1 MARVGTFVR
10 KLWLFAA
17 LAMMVPVV
25 PALGATG
32 KPATTVAKPSGK
44 APSQYR
50 DAVFSRVLVR
60 RDIGYAG
67 DQGLD
72 LYTPAG
78 DRGRDRPAVV
88 WIHGGGFRA
97 GSKANRNVVELAT
110 AFAQRGY
117 VAASIDYRLLA
128 QGVVCGGT
136 PTPAPQCAGAA
147 LAAKEDAQAAVD
159 WLRAHARGLR
169 LDPRRIAVGGTSAG
183 AVTSLLLA
191 ADPASRVGAAVSISG
206 FLPGG
211 SFTRADA
218 PTLFFQGTDD
228 RTIPYTGAKAT
239 ADAMARARVPVVF
252 ETLRGAGH
260 VPWQYRSRFIT
271 HSAYFLVDELGL

>member
-50 DAVFSRVLVR
+50 DAASSRFLVR
-60 RDIGYAG
+60 RDIGY
-67 DQGLD
+67 
-72 LYTPAG
+72 
-78 DRGRDRPAVV
+78 
-88 WIHGGGFRA
+88 
-97 GSKANRNVVELAT
+97 S
-110 AFAQRGY
+110 
-117 VAASIDYRLLA
+117 
-128 QGVVCGGT
+128 
-136 PTPAPQCAGAA
+136 
-147 LAAKEDAQAAVD
+147 
-159 WLRAHARGLR
+159 
-169 LDPRRIAVGGTSAG
+169 
-183 AVTSLLLA
+183 
-191 ADPASRVGAAVSISG
+191 
-206 FLPGG
+206 
-211 SFTRADA
+211 
-218 PTLFFQGTDD
+218 
-228 RTIPYTGAKAT
+228 GAKAT

>member
-44 APSQYR
+44 APSRYR

-60 RDIGYAG
+60 RDIGYSG
-67 DQGLD
+67 DQRLD

-169 LDPRRIAVGGTSAG
+169 LAPRRIAVGGTSAG

-239 ADAMARARVPVVF
+239 ADAMARAGVPVVF

>member
-10 KLWLFAA
+10 TLCLFAA
-17 LAMMVPVV
+17 LAMMVPVA

-32 KPATTVAKPSGK
+32 RPATTVSKPSGK
-44 APSQYR
+44 APLRYR
-50 DAVFSRVLVR
+50 DAVFARVSVQ
-60 RDIGYAG
+60 RDIGYSG

-78 DRGRDRPAVV
+78 DRSRDRPAVV

-97 GSKANRNVVELAT
+97 GSKANRNVVELAA

-117 VAASIDYRLLA
+117 VAASINYRLLA
-128 QGVVCGGT
+128 QGVACGGT
-136 PTPAPQCAGAA
+136 PTPVPQCAGAA

-169 LDPRRIAVGGTSAG
+169 IDPRRIAVGGTSAG

-191 ADPASRVGAAVSISG
+191 ADPASQVGAAVSISG

-228 RTIPYTGAKAT
+228 RTISYTGAKAT
-239 ADAMARARVPVVF
+239 ADAMARAGVPVVF
-252 ETLRGAGH
+252 EALRGAGH

-271 HSAYFLVDELGL
+271 HSAYFLFEELGL

>member
-1 MARVGTFVR
+1 VFPRVSV
-10 KLWLFAA
+10 
-17 LAMMVPVV
+17 
-25 PALGATG
+25 
-32 KPATTVAKPSGK
+32 
-44 APSQYR
+44 Q
-50 DAVFSRVLVR
+50 

-78 DRGRDRPAVV
+78 DRGRNRPAVV

-117 VAASIDYRLLA
+117 VAASINYRLLA

-136 PTPAPQCAGAA
+136 PTPPPQCAGAA
-147 LAAKEDAQAAVD
+147 LAAKQDAQAAVD
-159 WLRAHARGLR
+159 WLRVHARGLR
-169 LDPRRIAVGGTSAG
+169 IDPRRIAVGGTSAG

-206 FLPGG
+206 FLPGA

-228 RTIPYTGAKAT
+228 RTISYTGAKAT
-239 ADAMARARVPVVF
+239 ADAMARAGVPVVF
-252 ETLRGAGH
+252 ETLQGAGH

-271 HSAYFLVDELGL
+271 HSAYFLFAELKL

>member
-44 APSQYR
+44 APSRYR
-50 DAVFSRVLVR
+50 DAVFSRFLVR
-60 RDIGYAG
+60 RDIGYSG

-183 AVTSLLLA
+183 AVTSLLLG

-211 SFTRADA
+211 SFARADA

>member
-44 APSQYR
+44 APSRYR

-60 RDIGYAG
+60 RDIGYSG
-67 DQGLD
+67 DQRLD

-239 ADAMARARVPVVF
+239 ADAMARAGVPVVF

>member
-183 AVTSLLLA
+183 AVTSLLLG